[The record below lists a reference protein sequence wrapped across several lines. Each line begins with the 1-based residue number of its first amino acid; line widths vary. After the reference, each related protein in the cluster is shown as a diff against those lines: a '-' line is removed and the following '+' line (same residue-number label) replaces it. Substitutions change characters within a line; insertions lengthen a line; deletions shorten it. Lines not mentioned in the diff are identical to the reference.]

1 MTDAFALS
9 ATDPASRAGP
19 SAPRDEVLNE
29 ARRADAQWNAKPGR
43 NLVLLFDG
51 SGNILGNSRDTNVV
65 KLMRLLAKDSPDDRV
80 RPAQLVY
87 YDPGVGTANAF
98 PAAGWWGHLAE
109 RVRHFK
115 ALALGTG
122 AFDDIA
128 QAYEF
133 LARHYEDGDRIY
145 LFGFSRGAFTARSV
159 SGMVNMYGLVQTPG
173 LAVLGSLVRTYFAAP
188 GVARTRFASEVIEHF
203 SLHRRPLLHFIGVWD
218 TVETI
223 GSGVFGGLRITNSRE
238 VADKRFV
245 HVRHAVALHE
255 TRVKYAPRLYR
266 APDFS
271 ADEQAHR
278 SFDQRWFRGVHSDI
292 GGAYREDGL
301 SHLTLA
307 WMARE
312 AEEQGLLLA
321 QAPAGRPD
329 SAQPLHD
336 QTLECPFWV
345 WTGLDTRPRTT
356 GDPVHSDVVDASAR
370 PVARATPARATPVA
384 RRRSLLG
391 WLLGLIVL
399 VLLGVTVL
407 ADAQVCSLRGAP
419 GWVAWVPS
427 PAQLLAPWHA
437 TLGMVCDRGRLLHA
451 LALDA
456 WLLPLY
462 AVWLA
467 WPLAWALRRQAAQAV
482 PKGQGLP
489 WLSRQTHR
497 AMLALVLFDVA
508 ENLGSPHLGDGG
520 LAVAAAVSVFSA
532 GKLLALAALLWVWLG
547 GVFARR
553 P

>member
-1 MTDAFALS
+1 MTDSTVPS
-9 ATDPASRAGP
+9 ATEPAARSEPRAAREDVL
-19 SAPRDEVLNE
+19 SEV
-29 ARRADAQWNAKPGR
+29 RRADEQWATKPGR

-65 KLMRLLAKDSPDDRV
+65 KLMRLLEKDSPDDRV

-98 PAAGWWGHLAE
+98 PAAGWWGRLAE
-109 RVRHFK
+109 RARRLK

-122 AFDDIA
+122 AFENIA
-128 QAYEF
+128 EAYEF
-133 LARHYEDGDRIY
+133 LARHYEVGDRIY
-145 LFGFSRGAFTARSV
+145 LLGFSRGAFTARSV

-173 LAVLGSLVRTYFAAP
+173 LAVLGSLVRTYFAEP
-188 GVARTRFASEVIEHF
+188 GPARTRFANDVVEHF

-223 GSGVFGGLRITNSRE
+223 GSGVLGGLRITNSPD
-238 VADKRFV
+238 VAGKRFV

-278 SFDQRWFRGVHSDI
+278 SFDQRWFRGAHSDI

-301 SHLTLA
+301 SQITLA

-312 AEEQGLLLA
+312 AEEHGLLLA
-321 QAPAGRPD
+321 QPPAGRPD
-329 SAQPLHD
+329 STQPLHD
-336 QTLECPFWV
+336 QTLECPFWA

-370 PVARATPARATPVA
+370 PVAQATPARASPAA
-384 RRRSLLG
+384 RRRSVLG
-391 WLLGLIVL
+391 WLLGLAVL
-399 VLLGVTVL
+399 VLLGFTAL

-427 PAQLLAPWHA
+427 AAQLLAPWHA
-437 TLGMVCDRGRLLHA
+437 DLGIVCDSGRLGQA

-467 WPLAWALRRQAAQAV
+467 WPVAWALRRQAARAV
-482 PKGQGLP
+482 PKGRRLP
-489 WLSRQTHR
+489 WLSRHAHR
-497 AMLALVLFDVA
+497 AMLALVLFDLA
-508 ENLGSPHLGDGG
+508 ENLGSQHLESGG
-520 LAVAAAVSVFSA
+520 LVVAAAVSVFSA

-547 GVFARR
+547 GVFSRR

>member
-1 MTDAFALS
+1 MTDPVAPA
-9 ATDPASRAGP
+9 ATEPAARSERPTAREDVLG
-19 SAPRDEVLNE
+19 EVQ
-29 ARRADAQWNAKPGR
+29 RADAQWATKPGR

-65 KLMRLLAKDSPDDRV
+65 KLMRLLEKDSPDDRV

-98 PAAGWWGHLAE
+98 PAAGWWGRLAE
-109 RVRHFK
+109 RARRLK

-122 AFDDIA
+122 AFENIA
-128 QAYEF
+128 EAYEF

-173 LAVLGSLVRTYFAAP
+173 LAVLGSLVRTYFAEP
-188 GVARTRFASEVIEHF
+188 GPARTRFAADVVEHF

-218 TVETI
+218 TVQTI
-223 GSGVFGGLRITNSRE
+223 GSGVLGGLRITNSPD
-238 VADKRFV
+238 VAGKRFV

-278 SFDQRWFRGVHSDI
+278 SFDQRWFRGAHSDI

-301 SHLTLA
+301 SHITLA

-321 QAPAGRPD
+321 HPPAGRPD

-345 WTGLDTRPRTT
+345 WTGLDARPRTT

-370 PVARATPARATPVA
+370 PVAQATPARASPAA
-384 RRRSLLG
+384 RRRSVLG
-391 WLLGLIVL
+391 WLLGLVVL
-399 VLLGVTVL
+399 TLLGFTAL

-419 GWVAWVPS
+419 EWVAWVPS

-437 TLGMVCDRGRLLHA
+437 SLGMACDAARLRHA

-456 WLLPLY
+456 LLLPLY
-462 AVWLA
+462 ALWLA
-467 WPLAWALRRQAAQAV
+467 WPVAWALRRQAARAV
-482 PKGQGLP
+482 PKGRRLP
-489 WLSRQTHR
+489 WLSRHAHR
-497 AMLALVLFDVA
+497 AMAALVLFDLA
-508 ENLGSPHLGDGG
+508 ENLASPQLVDGPSWVAW
-520 LAVAAAVSVFSA
+520 AVAALSA

-547 GVFARR
+547 GLLSRR